1 MNLYFAGITVGIIL
15 IQTSIVAPSLS
26 KTLSREDFGV
36 AIRAIWPKFFLLV
49 AASGV
54 GGVISLVQSGTFSA
68 AQMAIAGLTVVLPVI
83 CYALIPATNRATDT
97 GNERLFKR
105 LHIASV
111 LFTVAVLIGNIGVL
125 AVST

>member
-1 MNLYFAGITVGIIL
+1 MTVGIII
-15 IQTSIVAPSLS
+15 IQTAIVAPSLA

-54 GGVISLVQSGTFSA
+54 GSFTALVFSA
-68 AQMAIAGLTVVLPVI
+68 NPPILNLAIGVTTVVLPVI

-97 GNERLFKR
+97 GDDRTFKR
-105 LHIASV
+105 LHVVSV
-111 LFTVAVLIGNIGVL
+111 LFTVAVLLANMSVL
-125 AVST
+125 ALMVQ